1 MPMTA
6 PHDLTAVQ
14 QAAAVRAG
22 ALSPVELTEHYLARI
37 DRYDARY
44 GAFITVTADAALA
57 AAKQVEGAVTEARRS
72 GETGMLP
79 PLAGVPIGVK
89 DLASTAGVRTTFGS
103 ALFAGHVPDEDDDVV
118 ALLRAA
124 GTVALGKTNTPELGL
139 PAYTEPDVAPPAR
152 TPWDERY
159 SAGGSSGGSAAAVAA
174 GLAAVAHGSD
184 GGGSVRT
191 PASVC
196 GLVGLKPGRGVVSGG
211 PRHADVAGLATAGVL
226 ARTVADAAALLDAM
240 SGGAVGAPYPG
251 PVQPPLGSL
260 LAHASREPA
269 RVRVGRWAEPLLAP
283 VQVDPDCLAAWESAS
298 ALLGDLGHD
307 VEDVPAPLAP
317 ELVSVFEV
325 VWSALAASLP
335 LPAEADPMLRPL
347 TRWLRERG
355 AAVSAAG
362 LLQALGEMRT
372 AAAGALRRLH
382 AYDLLLSPTLAGP
395 PVPVGSLRDDADPA
409 ADFAAQKAWNP
420 FSAAYNVTGQ
430 PAATLPLAMT
440 AGRLPV
446 GVTLAAR
453 QGEEWRLVEM
463 AAAVERAAPWADR
476 HPDCW

>member
-1 MPMTA
+1 MTA
-6 PHDLTAVQ
+6 LHDLTAVQ

-22 ALSPVELTEHYLARI
+22 EVSPVELAEHYLARV

-44 GAFITVTADAALA
+44 GAFVTVTADAALA
-57 AAKQVEGAVTEARRS
+57 AAAQVEAAVVRARGS
-72 GETGMLP
+72 GEAGSLP
-79 PLAGVPIGVK
+79 PLAGVPVGIK

-103 ALFAGHVPDEDDDVV
+103 ALFADHVPDEDDDAV

-124 GTVALGKTNTPELGL
+124 GTVSLGKTNTPEFGL

-174 GLAAVAHGSD
+174 GLVAVAHGND

-196 GLVGLKPGRGVVSGG
+196 GLAGLKPGRGVVSGG

-240 SGGAVGAPYPG
+240 SGAAIGAPYPG
-251 PVQPPLGSL
+251 PPVPPLGSL
-260 LAHASREPA
+260 LAHASREPG
-269 RVRVGRWAEPLLAP
+269 RLRVGRWAEPLLAP
-283 VQVDPDCLAAWESAS
+283 VGVDPACLAAWESAS
-298 ALLGDLGHD
+298 ALLADLGHD
-307 VEDVPAPLAP
+307 VEDVPAPLP
-317 ELVSVFEV
+317 TGLVPAFEV
-325 VWSALAASLP
+325 VWTALAASVP
-335 LPAEADPMLRPL
+335 LPAHAVPTLRPL
-347 TRWLRERG
+347 TRWLRDRG
-355 AAVSAAG
+355 ATVSGAA
-362 LLQALGEMRT
+362 LLQALGEMRS
-372 AAAGALRRLH
+372 AAGAALRRCA
-382 AYDLLLSPTLAGP
+382 AYDLLLSPTLAGSP
-395 PVPVGSLRDDADPA
+395 LPVGALRDDADPA

-430 PAATLPLAMT
+430 PAITLPLART
-440 AGRLPV
+440 DAGLPV

-453 QGEEWRLVEM
+453 PGEEWRLVE
-463 AAAVERAAPWADR
+463 AAAALERAAPWAGR